1 MERMLTI
8 GQLAAS
14 SGVSAD
20 TIRYYERIRLLAK
33 PQRTPAGYRLYPP
46 HVVNRL
52 AVIRNAQRFGFSLD
66 ELAAFLRVRDSGGT
80 PCHDVRAAAG
90 RILDAVD
97 RQIRELVSARTRMR
111 RTLRDW
117 DAALADT
124 PAHERAHLLERLAA
138 TRGARTRARR
148 GFTTSRH

>member
-46 HVVNRL
+46 HIVNRL
-52 AVIRNAQRFGFSLD
+52 AVIRSAQRFGFSLD
-66 ELAAFLRVRDSGGT
+66 ELASFLRVRDSGGT

-111 RTLRDW
+111 RT
-117 DAALADT
+117 
-124 PAHERAHLLERLAA
+124 
-138 TRGARTRARR
+138 
-148 GFTTSRH
+148 